1 MAHCEIK
8 SINAPE
14 KTYGDH
20 LVIKN
25 NPDDVIW
32 WVKTTD
38 TIGEWLFTFDKTTV
52 FNMFRDYPDKLT
64 KKQKEIFDKE
74 NPEWAEFFKDRK

>member
-1 MAHCEIK
+1 MKDMEHK
-8 SINAPE
+8 F
-14 KTYGDH
+14 
-20 LVIKN
+20 IKN
-25 NPDDVIW
+25 NPDDMIW
-32 WVKTTD
+32 WAKSTD

>member
-1 MAHCEIK
+1 M
-8 SINAPE
+8 E
-14 KTYGDH
+14 KGNF
-20 LVIKN
+20 IKN
-25 NPDDVIW
+25 NPDDMIW
-32 WVKTTD
+32 WAKSTD